1 MVCASGDCVCAKKS
15 TCSCGAQPALHCNCA
30 KAATENAVPASS
42 DACACGKRAK
52 GSCTCG
58 MGGECDGH
66 RDGEVDFPYA
76 K

>member
-1 MVCASGDCVCAKKS
+1 MTCSSADCVCAKKS

-30 KAATENAVPASS
+30 RAPQENAQPAS
-42 DACACGKRAK
+42 DNACACGKRVK

-58 MGGECDGH
+58 MSGECDGT
-66 RDGEVDFPYA
+66 REGEIDFTT